1 MGLTE
6 LTLRDFRL
14 FPELVVRPD
23 PSAVTVFLSANGT
36 GKTSVLEAVHVL
48 ATGQSFRTPT
58 ASDMVRARR
67 DLAEVHGVLLQG
79 ERRVQ
84 VDLTLTRGVRAT
96 TKRMLVNGQRPRSR
110 AALADALPLTVF
122 TPEGVEVV
130 RGAPEHRRSFLTT
143 LMTDEDP
150 LTSEAVERYTRVLT
164 QRNALL
170 RSLEGRALSANQRA
184 ELEVWTEEL
193 ALEGIALV
201 DLRRDLLARLGPL
214 VTESYEGLAGEA
226 RAVELIYETSWT
238 GGLVEAL
245 ARAEHDDRYRGRTGV
260 GPHRDDLQ
268 VRLGGH
274 DARRQASQ
282 GEQRSLALALR
293 LAGHELVRR
302 RRGVEPILLLDD
314 VFSELD
320 PWRADRLLGMLPGGQ
335 TLVTTASPLPAA
347 LNPRV
352 VVDLSTAVSR

>member
-14 FPELVVRPD
+14 FRALVVHPD

-48 ATGQSFRTPT
+48 ATGQSFRTP
-58 ASDMVRARR
+58 AAADMVRTGC

-79 ERRVQ
+79 GRRVQ
-84 VDLTLTRGVRAT
+84 VDLTLTRGARAT
-96 TKRMLVNGQRPRSR
+96 TKRMLVNGRRPRSR
-110 AALADALPLTVF
+110 AELAEALPLTVF
-122 TPEGVEVV
+122 TPEGVDVV
-130 RGAPEHRRSFLTT
+130 RGAPEHRRTFLTT

-150 LTSEAVERYTRVLT
+150 LASEVVERYARVLT

-170 RSLEGRALSANQRA
+170 RSLEGGTLGASQRA
-184 ELEVWTEEL
+184 ELEVWTDEL
-193 ALEGIALV
+193 VTEGTALV
-201 DLRRDLLARLGPL
+201 DLRRDVLVRLGPL
-214 VTESYEGLAGEA
+214 VAASYEELAGVPG
-226 RAVELIYETSWT
+226 RVELVYEPSWT
-238 GGLVEAL
+238 GGLAEAL
-245 ARAEHDDRYRGRTGV
+245 VRAEHDDRYRGRTGV
-260 GPHRDDLQ
+260 GPHRDDVL
-268 VRLGGH
+268 VRLGGR

-320 PWRADRLLGMLPGGQ
+320 PRRADRLLAMLPGGQ
-335 TLVTTASPLPAA
+335 TLVTTASPLPTA
-347 LNPRV
+347 LNPGV
-352 VVDLSTAVSR
+352 VVDLSSEVVG

>member
-14 FPELVVRPD
+14 FSELVVRPD

-48 ATGQSFRTPT
+48 ATGQSFRTP
-58 ASDMVRARR
+58 AAADLVRTGR
-67 DLAEVHGVLLQG
+67 DLAEVHGLLHQG

-84 VDLTLTRGVRAT
+84 VDLTLTRGTRAT

-110 AALADALPLTVF
+110 AELAEALPLTVF

-130 RGAPEHRRSFLTT
+130 RGAPEHRRTFLTT
-143 LMTDEDP
+143 VMTDEDP
-150 LTSEAVERYTRVLT
+150 LASEAVERYARVLT

-170 RSLEGRALSANQRA
+170 RSLEGGALSASQRA

-193 ALEGIALV
+193 VTEGSTLV
-201 DLRRDLLARLGPL
+201 ELRRDVLVRLSPL
-214 VTESYEGLAGEA
+214 VAASYEELAGEPG
-226 RAVELIYETSWT
+226 AVELSYEPSWS
-238 GGLVEAL
+238 GGLAEAL
-245 ARAEHDDRYRGRTGV
+245 ARAERDDRLRGRTGV
-260 GPHRDDLQ
+260 GPHRDDVL
-268 VRLGGH
+268 VRLTGR

-320 PWRADRLLGMLPGGQ
+320 PRRADRLLEMLPEGQ
-335 TLVTTASPLPAA
+335 TLVTTASPLPTA
-347 LNPRV
+347 LSPGV
-352 VVDLSTAVSR
+352 VVDLTTTAAR

>member
-14 FPELVVRPD
+14 FPELVVHPD

-48 ATGQSFRTPT
+48 ATGQSFRTP
-58 ASDMVRARR
+58 AAADMVRTGR

-84 VDLTLTRGVRAT
+84 VDLTLTRGARAT

-110 AALADALPLTVF
+110 AELAEALPLTVF
-122 TPEGVEVV
+122 TPEGVDVV
-130 RGAPEHRRSFLTT
+130 RGAPEHRRTFLTT

-150 LTSEAVERYTRVLT
+150 LASEAVERYARVLT

-170 RSLEGRALSANQRA
+170 RSLEGGALSASQRA
-184 ELEVWTEEL
+184 ELEVWTDEL
-193 ALEGIALV
+193 VAEGTSLV
-201 DLRRDLLARLGPL
+201 DLRRDVLVRLGPL
-214 VTESYEGLAGEA
+214 VAASYEELAGEA
-226 RAVELIYETSWT
+226 GAVALLYEPSWT
-238 GGLVEAL
+238 GGLAEAL
-245 ARAEHDDRYRGRTGV
+245 ARAELDDRYRGRTGV
-260 GPHRDDLQ
+260 GPHRDDVL
-268 VRLGGH
+268 VLLGGR

-320 PWRADRLLGMLPGGQ
+320 PRRADRLLAMLPGGQ
-335 TLVTTASPLPAA
+335 TLVTTASPLPTA
-347 LNPRV
+347 LSPGV
-352 VVDLSTAVSR
+352 VVDLSTEVVA